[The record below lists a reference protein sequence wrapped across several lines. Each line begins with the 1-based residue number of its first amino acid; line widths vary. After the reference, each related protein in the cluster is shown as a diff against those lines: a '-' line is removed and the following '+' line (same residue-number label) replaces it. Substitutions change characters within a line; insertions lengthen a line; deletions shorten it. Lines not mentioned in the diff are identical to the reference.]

1 MEELLGRFELKAGEL
16 FFPSWVSGRL
26 GGRAK
31 LLSGIGRLDIS
42 LSTDPV
48 LSTDSISTA
57 IWNQNDN
64 EFHNKSKYLKQYLE
78 CFSMIIDQLDKF
90 GLNYSTREEENHLFL
105 CLCDG
110 NRIQVDMAVAQLL
123 SPLPI
128 QVTHIPL
135 EIIGKWNLR

>member
-1 MEELLGRFELKAGEL
+1 MF
-16 FFPSWVSGRL
+16 
-26 GGRAK
+26 
-31 LLSGIGRLDIS
+31 
-42 LSTDPV
+42 
-48 LSTDSISTA
+48 
-57 IWNQNDN
+57 Q
-64 EFHNKSKYLKQYLE
+64 H
-78 CFSMIIDQLDKF
+78 DQLDKF

-135 EIIGKWNLR
+135 EIIGKWNLHDKRHTYCFASLVSALERPLGALGFAFPSFAFALPSFSSDFFSPLFAVFF